1 MDDVSRKRE
10 ALKAVY
16 PSKRWATKVNN
27 MSDNQV
33 IAVYLRFKS
42 QGKVN

>member
-1 MDDVSRKRE
+1 MDDVSKKRE
-10 ALKAVY
+10 ALKSVY

-27 MSDNQV
+27 MPESQV
-33 IAVYLRFKS
+33 IAVYLRLKQ